1 MPRKQLPDGSREFL
15 ARFGQA
21 VRDLRVRK
29 AWGQG
34 KLGSRLDV
42 PGSRVS
48 EIERGSVDTSVS
60 RAASL
65 ARALEVPL
73 SDLIRHTEELL
84 PNDADR
90 KATEKR
96 VAKALSVLG
105 PRELRVVVEL
115 VDMLSTPRAD
125 RSGAK

>member
-34 KLGSRLDV
+34 K
-42 PGSRVS
+42 
-48 EIERGSVDTSVS
+48 RGSVDTSVS